1 MAGGVGGG
9 GPAGGAPVRPA
20 TSEANAP
27 QQRPPGDDPQ
37 GTFAGL
43 LAGSGSTS
51 ATAQGAATSGGGDS
65 SSKPASRDDNP
76 ATDEDLAEDL
86 PEQILNL
93 LGGNAWP
100 PAAPPAG
107 GDAEEGDGAGDLLST
122 AGNIDATQTGNRTA
136 ATLLGAGASAPAPP
150 GNGAFASPATAA
162 GALPVPTI
170 GTVDGADAAGDISTG
185 AGAAMPLAVAAA
197 GSSESETVDPVEFVL
212 PGQASVI
219 TGPGQK
225 ATTPL
230 PGAPI
235 PMPTDPDA
243 GFDDGFGAR
252 IGWMAEQ
259 RLGHAQL
266 RVSPDHL
273 GPIDVRLQ
281 LDGTRVTAE
290 FASASAEVRQALEAS
305 VGRLRDLLDQ
315 HGLQLAQADIGG
327 GQGGNSGKSSA
338 AAADDVGTDAID
350 GTPVRGAATA
360 PIPLRRGLLDEYA

>member
-1 MAGGVGGG
+1 MMAGGVGGG
-9 GPAGGAPVRPA
+9 GPAGRAPVRPA
-20 TSEANAP
+20 TSEANAS
-27 QQRPPGDDPQ
+27 QQRPPGGDPQ

-51 ATAQGAATSGGGDS
+51 ATAQSAATGGGGDS
-65 SSKPASRDDNP
+65 SSKPGSRDDDP
-76 ATDEDLAEDL
+76 TDEDLAEDL

-100 PAAPPAG
+100 PIPPPAG
-107 GDAEEGDGAGDLLST
+107 GDVDEAGGAGDLLST
-122 AGNIDATQTGNRTA
+122 AGNIDATQTGNRVA
-136 ATLLGAGASAPAPP
+136 ATLPGAGAPAPAPL

-185 AGAAMPLAVAAA
+185 AGAAMPLVAAAA

-266 RVSPDHL
+266 RISPDHL

-315 HGLQLAQADIGG
+315 HGLQLAQADVGG

-338 AAADDVGTDAID
+338 AAAADDVGATD
-350 GTPVRGAATA
+350 GTPIRGAVSA
-360 PIPLRRGLLDEYA
+360 PTPLRRGLLDEYA

>member
-1 MAGGVGGG
+1 MMAGGVGGG

-20 TSEANAP
+20 TPEANPP

-51 ATAQGAATSGGGDS
+51 ATAQGAATGGGGDS
-65 SSKPASRDDNP
+65 SSKPGSRDDDP
-76 ATDEDLAEDL
+76 TDEDLAEDL

-100 PAAPPAG
+100 PVPPPAG
-107 GDAEEGDGAGDLLST
+107 GDADEAGGAGDLLSS
-122 AGNIDATQTGNRTA
+122 AGNIDAIQAGNRAA
-136 ATLLGAGASAPAPP
+136 ATLPGAGASAPAPV
-150 GNGAFASPATAA
+150 GNGAVASPATAA

-185 AGAAMPLAVAAA
+185 AGAAMPLAAAA

-266 RVSPDHL
+266 RISPDHL

-315 HGLQLAQADIGG
+315 QGLQLAQADVGG
-327 GQGGNSGKSSA
+327 GQGGNSGRSSA
-338 AAADDVGTDAID
+338 AAADDVGGDAID